1 MEREA
6 EALLQ
11 HFAASPR
18 RGFDRELSLPGPK
31 PSSFGIIEGS
41 LSEGKVLRAGLQQPL
56 EEGAVL
62 GGSGLCFV
70 NGIWGEKKKN
80 CCCSGIDQEKPFGN
94 SWI

>member
-1 MEREA
+1 MPKLCSAHGARGRGVVT
-6 EALLQ
+6 AL
-11 HFAASPR
+11 AASPR

-62 GGSGLCFV
+62 GGSGLSFV
-70 NGIWGEKKKN
+70 NGIWGKKKKIAAL
-80 CCCSGIDQEKPFGN
+80 G
-94 SWI
+94 